1 MLGEK
6 LALRVEPGE
15 KASSLDSQ
23 PLLRARWTPHQIG
36 ELVWLGGCS
45 RLLLLK
51 IMAQPVVMVGKNEG
65 TCICG
70 PGLPDFR

>member
-15 KASSLDSQ
+15 KVSSLDSQ
-23 PLLRARWTPHQIG
+23 PLLRARWTPQIG

-51 IMAQPVVMVGKNEG
+51 IMAQPVVMGG
-65 TCICG
+65 
-70 PGLPDFR
+70 